1 MNKKFNSGP
10 ESIPLMT
17 PVTDFP
23 LTISVYDAND
33 LVVKEETIQYSNYE
47 HRKYLGKLTYW
58 ACSNGY
64 TVETRKATPDE
75 AKKLK

>member
-23 LTISVYDAND
+23 LTVTVYDAND
-33 LVVKEETIQYSNYE
+33 VVVKEETVQYSNYE
-47 HRKYLGKLTYW
+47 HRKWIGRITYW

-64 TVETRKATPDE
+64 TVETRKATVDE